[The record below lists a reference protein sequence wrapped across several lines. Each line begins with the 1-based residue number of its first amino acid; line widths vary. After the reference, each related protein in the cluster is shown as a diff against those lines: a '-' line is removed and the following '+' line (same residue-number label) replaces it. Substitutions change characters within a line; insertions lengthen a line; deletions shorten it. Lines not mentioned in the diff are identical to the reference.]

1 MVQKPI
7 QCCSKTPVYLVTYT
21 VSGSEKDYLVC
32 SLCIQKE
39 YFSKYIIRRLSVE
52 NKIKKIQNEPSEF
65 NDESFDISET
75 YGEHVSQNE
84 HNNEHN
90 NEHGGFIL

>member
-7 QCCSKTPVYLVTYT
+7 QCCSKTPVYLVTYS

-32 SLCIQKE
+32 SSCIQKE

-52 NKIKKIQNEPSEF
+52 NKTKNFQNEPSELT
-65 NDESFDISET
+65 DESSDVSEI
-75 YGEHVSQNE
+75 YDEHVSQNE
-84 HNNEHN
+84 HDS
-90 NEHGGFIL
+90 EHGGFIL